1 MLTRASAAL
10 TLLFIINTLN
20 FFDRQIIGVVGE
32 AVRRDWAL
40 DDTSLGALGTA
51 FTLLYAVAGVPFG
64 WLCDRVSRTRLLA
77 AGAFLWSGMTAAS
90 ALAGTFWQLF
100 AARLLV
106 GVGEAVCSPA
116 ATSLVGDLL
125 PPSRRA
131 RAMSFV
137 MLGLPLGLAASYGIG
152 GWVAQHWGWRAA
164 FLVAGVPGVLAAAG
178 LLVIDE
184 PTRGVSE
191 PHGVGGQAR
200 AGSSFR
206 VVLSLPTMWWL
217 IASGALHNFVM
228 YALSQFLTPFLMRV
242 HGVSLQTAGLY
253 ATLIYGVSGA
263 AGLLVGGSLADWAFQ
278 RRRDGRTL
286 VAAVAILAAVP
297 CMVAALARPAGE
309 AGAFSLLIAAACAA
323 MYVYY
328 ASAYATI
335 HDIVEPARRG
345 TAMALYFFAMYTL
358 GGALGPLVTGLISDF
373 FTSRA
378 ARAAGVLETAAHAL
392 EPFRAAG
399 LHSAMYVIP
408 GLTLVLVAVMAAASR
423 TVARD
428 ISALQAWS
436 ESVGA
441 RRADHARLPD
451 TAKGRSSSAH
461 A

>member
-1 MLTRASAAL
+1 MLTRPHAAL
-10 TLLFIINTLN
+10 ALLFIINTLN

-40 DDTSLGALGTA
+40 GDTALGALGTA

-64 WLCDRVSRTRLLA
+64 WWCDRLSRTRLLA
-77 AGAFLWSGMTAAS
+77 GGVFVWSAVTAAS
-90 ALAGTFWQLF
+90 ALATSFWQLF
-100 AARLLV
+100 VARLLV

-125 PPSRRA
+125 PAARRA
-131 RAMSFV
+131 RAMSIV
-137 MLGLPLGLAASYGIG
+137 MLGLPLGLAASYGVG

-164 FLVAGVPGVLAAAG
+164 FLVAGAPGLLAAAAM
-178 LLVIDE
+178 LAIAE
-184 PTRGVSE
+184 PARGVTD
-191 PHGVGGQAR
+191 PMGPGGAAR
-200 AGSSFR
+200 PGSPFR

-217 IASGALHNFVM
+217 IVSGALHNFVM

-263 AGLLVGGSLADWAFQ
+263 AGLLIGGSAADWAYA

-286 VAAVAILAAVP
+286 VSAVGVLVAVP
-297 CMVAALARPAGE
+297 CMLAALGRPAG
-309 AGAFSLLIAAACAA
+309 ASTSFSLLVAAACAA

-358 GGALGPLVTGLISDF
+358 GGSLGPIATGMVSDA
-373 FTSRA
+373 FTARA
-378 ARAAGVLETAAHAL
+378 ARAAGVIEITAQTL
-392 EPFRAAG
+392 EPFRGGG
-399 LHSAMYVIP
+399 LHAAMYVIP
-408 GLTLVLVAVMAAASR
+408 VLTLLLAVVMLAASR
-423 TVARD
+423 TVAKD
-428 ISALQAWS
+428 IERLEHWTTAAGGGRSSADSA
-436 ESVGA
+436 A
-441 RRADHARLPD
+441 RRAR
-451 TAKGRSSSAH
+451 
-461 A
+461 